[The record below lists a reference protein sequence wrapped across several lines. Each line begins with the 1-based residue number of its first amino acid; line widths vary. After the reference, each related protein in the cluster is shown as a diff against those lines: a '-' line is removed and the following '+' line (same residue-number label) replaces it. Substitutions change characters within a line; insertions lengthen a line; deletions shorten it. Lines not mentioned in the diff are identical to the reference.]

1 MRCLAQGGCG
11 WPSWGSRRYGRK
23 IYGKCSGS
31 ISYARGR
38 DNSAVHRLTITDNW
52 QAFRRTCTD
61 NRRTLD
67 DNSAITTGS
76 ARMLRSY
83 AHSCHICHFRDARL
97 AQFPSLLAASSGGAR
112 RGLELDRRRRRREG
126 SAAGGPWGDGRGT
139 GGWARRG
146 GHDRRSRGQ
155 PFSFLVRLCHETGGV
170 LLTQGEVDG
179 RRGAQEAL
187 TAGRPE
193 TSRAW

>member
-1 MRCLAQGGCG
+1 MIALGHASAIL
-11 WPSWGSRRYGRK
+11 PTT
-23 IYGKCSGS
+23 CSGS

-83 AHSCHICHFRDARL
+83 ANSCQICHFRDARL
-97 AQFPSLLAASSGGAR
+97 AQFPPLLAQFSQVPVGGLSSSSDHGRTPLWMAEFLRGRPPFSEELHGIIEATTVRPDQTAR
-112 RGLELDRRRRRREG
+112 RCAHHHGS
-126 SAAGGPWGDGRGT
+126 SAAYPSCHTSESAALRWTIACRSTGRT
-139 GGWARRG
+139 F
-146 GHDRRSRGQ
+146 H
-155 PFSFLVRLCHETGGV
+155 
-170 LLTQGEVDG
+170 
-179 RRGAQEAL
+179 
-187 TAGRPE
+187 
-193 TSRAW
+193 